1 MMNSGTY
8 IENLPFTLDE
18 GTGSVGKIGLVVL
31 ASDYTIEYEFRQ
43 VFDTAEIDFFTA
55 RIANSPTIT
64 PATLADMKTRIA
76 TTLELLLP
84 GDTLDVVA
92 YCCTSATVVLG
103 ETTIF
108 KELASVQPT
117 AKPSTPVTA
126 AFAAFDAMSVNSLAV
141 LTPYRRDVN
150 DSIGGYFENAGY
162 SIEVFGS
169 FNEELDPRVARI
181 DSSSLESAIE
191 QLLEGHKVDGVFV
204 SCTSIRMLDQIASL
218 EARFGLPITSS
229 NQALAWHC
237 LRLAGSEAKAP
248 HLGSLFEHPL
258 ADLDPP
264 GS

>member
-1 MMNSGTY
+1 MNSGTY
-8 IENLPFTLDE
+8 IENLPFTLGA

-43 VFDTAEIDFFTA
+43 VFDSAEIDFFTA

-76 TTLELLLP
+76 STLELLLP

-103 ETTIF
+103 EDTIF
-108 KELASVQPT
+108 KELASVQAA
-117 AKPSTPVTA
+117 AKLSTPVTA
-126 AFAAFDAMSVNSLAV
+126 AFAAFNALSVKSLAV

-150 DSIGGYFENAGY
+150 KSIGDYFENTGY

-191 QLLEGHKVDGVFV
+191 QLLDGHKVDGVFV
-204 SCTSIRMLDQIASL
+204 SCTSIRMLDQIAGL
-218 EARFGLPITSS
+218 EARFGVPITSS
-229 NQALAWHC
+229 NQALGWHC
-237 LRLAGSEAKAP
+237 LRLAGSDRQP
-248 HLGSLFEHPL
+248 SHLGSLFEHSL
-258 ADLDPP
+258 SDADTP
-264 GS
+264 G